1 MGNEHSEVEDEEE
14 EVVESVVDPVTGT
27 QVASPTRVKSPR
39 SKSPNSPKR
48 RNVNAAIDN
57 EEAKRAAEEAQK
69 AVQQMIETMQTTMTS
84 NFEEVRKQIDDQK
97 YDIKKI
103 TNEIDELKKKSEA
116 AGSAVNMG
124 MTGDLGESAG
134 NGKIS
139 KAQQAFNS
147 MVEERIS

>member
-1 MGNEHSEVEDEEE
+1 MGNEDSEVEDEEE

-69 AVQQMIETMQTTMTS
+69 AV
-84 NFEEVRKQIDDQK
+84 
-97 YDIKKI
+97 
-103 TNEIDELKKKSEA
+103 
-116 AGSAVNMG
+116 
-124 MTGDLGESAG
+124 
-134 NGKIS
+134 
-139 KAQQAFNS
+139 
-147 MVEERIS
+147 